1 MKIPPS
7 HSPLLG
13 RLPKSIQEN
22 KMAYK
27 GSMLATMAT
36 KVPDNFDAAQR
47 NKLCDKA
54 VKTRPKSSNKIHV

>member
-1 MKIPPS
+1 
-7 HSPLLG
+7 
-13 RLPKSIQEN
+13 
-22 KMAYK
+22 MAYK

-54 VKTRPKSSNKIHV
+54 VKTRPKSNKKIHV